1 GVLHGLGMPVA
12 VVHGLQDALV
22 PVQAAR
28 AMAGALSGAHWLPV
42 AGGGHALPV
51 VHAALLAATIE
62 ALATGDR
69 HPTPEPL
76 PAP

>member
-1 GVLHGLGMPVA
+1 MPVA
-12 VVHGLQDALV
+12 VVHGMQDALV

-28 AMAGALSGAHWLPV
+28 AMAGALSGARWLPV

-62 ALATGDR
+62 ALATAER
-69 HPTPEPL
+69 RPSSEPL
-76 PAP
+76 PSP